1 MKFPAF
7 IFGGEE
13 LVVNRADSVGAAWA
27 ESWRNTHAL
36 TTDGCKEIAADELVV
51 VHHNSLDPFAPCWR
65 LFGASFAISEALR
78 LLDDAER
85 PAFRAAVRATPWGAL
100 AMCLDDET
108 SVDAITA
115 HVRGLLPVWDALS
128 TLRYIGRPHALPE
141 IIRFPGFNQQSISID
156 VLVGELFEG
165 TLAIWGPQLGSI
177 RRKLEAAIES
187 MAHGTFSDVRPRIAQ
202 RMAIIADRNAR
213 FRGTH
218 AADPVEI
225 AAWIDALP
233 DEEQADLVAGSD
245 RALLAPLFGLLR
257 NPRN

>member
-1 MKFPAF
+1 MRFPAF
-7 IFGGEE
+7 MFAGEE
-13 LVVNRADSVGAAWA
+13 LVVNRADAIAAAWVD
-27 ESWRNTHAL
+27 SWRSTAAL
-36 TTDGCKEIAADELVV
+36 PVDGWKAITEGELVV

-85 PAFRAAVRATPWGAL
+85 PAFREAVRATPWGAL
-100 AMCLDDET
+100 AMCLDDDT
-108 SVDAITA
+108 SVDAVTA
-115 HVRGLLPVWDALS
+115 DVRGLLPVWESLA
-128 TLRYIGRPHALPE
+128 TLRYMGRPHALPE
-141 IIRFPGFNQQSISID
+141 IIRFPGFNQQSIAFD

-177 RRKLEAAIES
+177 RRKLEAAVER
-187 MAHGTFSDVRPRIAQ
+187 MAHGTFSDARARIAE
-202 RMAIIADRNAR
+202 RMAVIADRNAR

-218 AADPVEI
+218 AADRVEI

-233 DEEQADLVAGSD
+233 DDEQADLVAGCD
-245 RALLAPLFGLLR
+245 RALVAPLFGLLR